1 MFGIATIN
9 AVPEEIA
16 ANAEVW
22 REKPWSEGGPCQN
35 WKIVYFD
42 ATVGRDGR
50 TIKARKGR
58 GVVVNASCN
67 GVLSMVKFDLVRDAA
82 TLEASR
88 VSLAERGYTRG
99 AF

>member
-35 WKIVYFD
+35 WKN
-42 ATVGRDGR
+42 ATGP
-50 TIKARKGR
+50 R
-58 GVVVNASCN
+58 GTDS
-67 GVLSMVKFDLVRDAA
+67 GS
-82 TLEASR
+82 
-88 VSLAERGYTRG
+88 G
-99 AF
+99 